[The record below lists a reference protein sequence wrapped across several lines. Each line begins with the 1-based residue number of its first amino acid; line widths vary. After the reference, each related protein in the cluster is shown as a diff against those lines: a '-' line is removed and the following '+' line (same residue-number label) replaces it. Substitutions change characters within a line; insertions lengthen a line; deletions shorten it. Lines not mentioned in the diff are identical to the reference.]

1 MPASRK
7 GAFKVLLVDDDSLVR
22 TTCARSLNAC
32 GYTVTMAA
40 DGEGAWERLRSEVF
54 DLLITDHMMPRLT
67 GLNLIKR
74 LRDANM
80 TVPSILISGNPP
92 TDESDLL
99 LLIQPGRFLQKPFNL
114 ASLLDVVNGLLKIP
128 D

>member
-1 MPASRK
+1 
-7 GAFKVLLVDDDSLVR
+7 
-22 TTCARSLNAC
+22 
-32 GYTVTMAA
+32 MAA